1 MSTTDTGQYHVY
13 LSYHEEDQPAAEEI
27 ARRLRD
33 EQGMKVWLRAWSIVP
48 GRVTQEEQEKGLTQS
63 DACAVLVGREGVQ
76 QWQQLEVYASIAKRI
91 ENQGSNFPVIPVYL
105 PDSPADVKMAV
116 PVTLQ
121 IYEPVR
127 FASFDDEEALHRLV
141 CGIQGVPP
149 GEEKPSDIPCPYPG
163 LSPFREEL
171 AQFFCG
177 REQEI
182 GRLQALLDVS
192 PFAIVMGPSG
202 SGKSSL
208 VLAGLIP
215 KLRGTAEHRPSY
227 LIHSLTPGR
236 EPLQSLAMIFAPSPD
251 DSRRNQLAAA
261 FADDERELRRAG
273 QAELRQQP
281 AHIHNMLLVVDQ
293 FEEVFTL
300 CDDTAQRDAFIRSLL
315 YACEGSDSQTKVVFT
330 LRSDFYTP
338 CYDYAPLVDPR
349 RHLPVQQLRGE
360 RLRWAV
366 EESAREAGLIFQRGL
381 VDTLLEDAGDE
392 PGILPLIQ
400 YTLRELFEERSGRW
414 LTMDAYYTLG
424 SDLNPELGG
433 VRGAIAARAEEALAK
448 LKSNAKFDPKEVEP
462 IVRRILLRLV
472 QVGENSPPTRQQVA
486 WQEFFWAS
494 DTDVQRALLEDGLRL
509 LIQERLLTSDRDEND
524 VIQVNLAHEVIIKTW
539 KRLAG
544 WVDESMEDLL
554 TRRRVE
560 EAARE
565 WERSGRD
572 ESLLYRGVQLE
583 KALEWQKRRI

>member
-1 MSTTDTGQYHVY
+1 MSVTDTAQYHVF
-13 LSYHEEDQPAAEEI
+13 LSYHQEDQPAAEEI

-105 PDSPADVKMAV
+105 PDSPPDVKIAV

-127 FASFDDEEALHRLV
+127 FASLDDEESLHRLV
-141 CGIQGVPP
+141 CGIQGMPP
-149 GEEKPSDIPCPYPG
+149 GEQEPADILCPYPG

-171 AQFFCG
+171 AQYFCG
-177 REQEI
+177 REEAIEQLH
-182 GRLQALLDVS
+182 RLLNIN
-192 PFAIVMGPSG
+192 PFVVVIGPSG

-215 KLRGTAEHRPSY
+215 RLRGKAESAPPY
-227 LIHSLTPGR
+227 LIRSLTPGR
-236 EPLQSLAMIFAPSPD
+236 EPLQSLAMIFAPSPGD
-251 DSRRNQLAAA
+251 PRRNQLAAA
-261 FADDERELRRAG
+261 FAADKQELRRAV
-273 QAELRQQP
+273 QAELQQQP
-281 AHIHNMLLVVDQ
+281 SHVHNLLLVVDQ

-300 CDDTAQRDAFIRSLL
+300 CDDVTQREAFINNLL
-315 YACEGSDSQTKVVFT
+315 HACEGSDSRAKVVFT

-349 RHLPVQQLRGE
+349 RHLPVQRLRGE

-381 VDTLLEDAGDE
+381 VDTLLDDAGDE
-392 PGILPLIQ
+392 LGILPLIQ

-414 LTMDAYYTLG
+414 LTMDAYHALG
-424 SDLNPELGG
+424 SDIDPELGG
-433 VRGAIAARAEEALAK
+433 VRGVIAARAEEALAK
-448 LKSNAKFDPKEVEP
+448 LKVNTKFDPAHVEP

-494 DTDVQRALLEDGLRL
+494 DTEGQRTLLEEGLRL
-509 LIQERLLTSDRDEND
+509 LIQERLLTSDKDEND
-524 VIQVNLAHEVIIKTW
+524 VVQVNLAHEVIIKAW
-539 KRLAG
+539 KRLAD

-572 ESLLYRGVQLE
+572 ESLLYRGVQLQ
-583 KALEWQKRRI
+583 KALEWQERRI